1 MPRRRHHGRRSAA
14 RRGSALTPVPSFRY
28 RALTQA
34 GEIVSGSISAPS
46 TAEVVRQVEYL
57 GLVPIDTITE
67 AAQAEGSRFS
77 FAFFTKPRAE
87 DVTIFTRDLALLLKS
102 GARLDA
108 ALDLLASDFDI
119 GRLRPIIGK
128 IRASILGGESL
139 AEAISHHPA
148 TFPSIY
154 VALVRVGEATGTLDH
169 VLEVLAGERERAA
182 AVRQKVA
189 DATRYPAFLLFAAS
203 CVLTFFLLFVLP
215 QFASFLRESHAKL
228 DPIVT
233 FFLGLSDLLRAHGD
247 LFAAFAAMAL
257 ASVWLLARRT
267 DVKRATWNTMARLP
281 LAKSLLMFY
290 TTGLFCRNLG
300 LLLTSGLTLSAA
312 LRILIEMMN
321 RRGEPEAWQRVADRV
336 RHGGKLSDALA
347 DADALPAMAVRMLR
361 LGEETGQLAAL
372 SSRVAEFYE
381 VKLQRSVDRIVGIV
395 GPAAI
400 IGISVVVGG
409 LIVSVM
415 TSLLSVSQIVAS

>member
-1 MPRRRHHGRRSAA
+1 
-14 RRGSALTPVPSFRY
+14 VPSFRY

-34 GEIVSGSISAPS
+34 GEVVSGSMSAPS
-46 TAEVVRQVEYL
+46 SADVVRQVEYL
-57 GLVPIDTITE
+57 GLVPIDAVTE
-67 AAQAEGSRFS
+67 AAQKEAAQFN
-77 FAFFTKPRAE
+77 FAFFSRPRTE
-87 DVTIFTRDLALLLKS
+87 DVTTFTRDLALLLKS

-128 IRASILGGESL
+128 VRASILGGESL
-139 AEAISHHPA
+139 TEAISHHPA
-148 TFPSIY
+148 AFPPIY
-154 VALVRVGEATGTLDH
+154 VALVHVGEASGTLDR

-182 AVRQKVA
+182 AVRQKIA
-189 DATRYPAFLLFAAS
+189 EATRYPAFLLFAAS

-215 QFASFLRESHAKL
+215 QFAAFLRESNAKL
-228 DPIVT
+228 DPIVV
-233 FFLGLSDLLRAHGD
+233 FFLGLSDLIRAHGD
-247 LFAAFAAMAL
+247 LVAAFTAPAL
-257 ASVWLLARRT
+257 AALWLLARRA
-267 DVKRATWNTMARLP
+267 DVQRATWNTLARLP
-281 LAKSLLMFY
+281 LVKSLLTFH

-300 LLLTSGLTLSAA
+300 LLLASGLTLSAA
-312 LRILIEMMN
+312 LRILIEIMN
-321 RRGEPEAWQRVADRV
+321 RRGKPETWQRVADRV

-347 DADALPAMAVRMLR
+347 DGKALPAMAVRMLR
-361 LGEETGQLAAL
+361 LGEETGQLATL
-372 SSRVAEFYE
+372 SSRIAEFYE
-381 VKLQRSVDRIVGIV
+381 AKLQRSVDRIVGIA